1 MGIILSRNKKESPK
15 PKVKLQTVIYCSKCR
30 KTYLFNEYYKHI
42 VNCNR
47 KIQNPL
53 GEKDTPHPQL
63 VIKFLSTS

>member
-42 VNCNR
+42 VSCNR
-47 KIQNPL
+47 ENSESL
-53 GEKDTPHPQL
+53 RRERHTTPT
-63 VIKFLSTS
+63 TSH

>member
-1 MGIILSRNKKESPK
+1 MGLLLSRDKKESPK

-47 KIQNPL
+47 KHSESL
-53 GEKDTPHPQL
+53 RRERYAT
-63 VIKFLSTS
+63 STASH